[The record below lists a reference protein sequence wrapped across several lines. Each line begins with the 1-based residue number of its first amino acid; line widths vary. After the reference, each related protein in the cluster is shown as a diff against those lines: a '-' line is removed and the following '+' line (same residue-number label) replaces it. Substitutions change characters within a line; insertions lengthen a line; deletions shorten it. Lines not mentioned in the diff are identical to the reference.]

1 MRISTQTL
9 FDNGA
14 ARIAEAQAALY
25 KTQQQVSA
33 DRRILTPSDDP
44 VAAARAL
51 DVTQSQSL
59 NTQYG
64 TNRGYAKDSLSAVDG
79 TLSSVADL
87 LQEVKT
93 TAISAGNPTLGD
105 SERASIATALQ
116 SSLNQLIGLANARD
130 GLGNYMFSGFQTAT
144 PPFVQ
149 TATGVQ
155 YQGDQGQ
162 RLIQVDS
169 NRQMAVSSPGQ
180 GVFQGGGQDMF
191 KTLSDLVTQ
200 LNTPGTTGLS
210 AALATA
216 NSNFQLA
223 LDNVSTVRASVGT
236 RMQEL
241 DALDNSGTSKNL
253 QYSQTLSNLQDLDYT
268 KALTDLS
275 KQQTTL
281 EAAQK
286 SFVQTSS
293 LSLFKFL

>member
-14 ARIAEAQAALY
+14 ARIADAQAALY
-25 KTQQQVSA
+25 KTQQQVAA
-33 DRRILTPSDDP
+33 DRRMLTPADDP

-51 DVTQSQSL
+51 EVTQSQSL

-64 TNRGYAKDSLSAVDG
+64 TNRGYAKDSLAAVDG
-79 TLSSVADL
+79 TLSSVTDL
-87 LQEVKT
+87 LQSVKT
-93 TAISAGNPTLGD
+93 AAISAGNPTIGD
-105 SERASIATALQ
+105 SERASIAASLQ
-116 SSLNQLIGLANARD
+116 SSLNLLMGLANTRD
-130 GLGNYMFSGFQTAT
+130 GQGNYLFSGFQTST

-162 RLIQVDS
+162 RLIQVDAT
-169 NRQMAVSSPGQ
+169 RQMAVSSPGQ
-180 GVFQGGGQDMF
+180 NVFQGGGQDMF
-191 KTLSDLVTQ
+191 KTLNDLMAQ
-200 LNTPGTTGLS
+200 LNTPGTAGLS
-210 AALATA
+210 AALTTA
-216 NSNFQLA
+216 NSDFQAA

-236 RMQEL
+236 RMNEL
-241 DALDNSGTSKNL
+241 DSLDNSGSSKNL
-253 QYSQTLSNLQDLDYT
+253 QYSQTLSGLQDLDYT
-268 KALTDLS
+268 QALTDLS
-275 KQQTTL
+275 RQQTTL

>member
-14 ARIAEAQAALY
+14 ARIADAQAALY
-25 KTQQQVSA
+25 KTQQQVAA
-33 DRRILTPSDDP
+33 DRRLLTPADDP

-51 DVTQSQSL
+51 EVTQSQSL

-64 TNRGYAKDSLSAVDG
+64 TNRGYAKDSLAAVDG
-79 TLSSVADL
+79 TLSSVTDL
-87 LQEVKT
+87 LQSVKT
-93 TAISAGNPTLGD
+93 AAISAGNPTIGD

-116 SSLNQLIGLANARD
+116 SSLNLLMGLANGRD
-130 GLGNYMFSGFQTAT
+130 GQGNYLFSGFQTST

-149 TATGVQ
+149 TASGVQ

-162 RLIQVDS
+162 RLIQVDPT
-169 NRQMAVSSPGQ
+169 RQMAVSSPGQ
-180 GVFQGGGQDMF
+180 AVFQGGGQDMF
-191 KTLSDLVTQ
+191 KTLNDLITQ

-216 NSNFQLA
+216 NNGFQAA
-223 LDNVSTVRASVGT
+223 LDNVSTVHASVGT
-236 RMQEL
+236 RMNEL
-241 DALDNSGTSKNL
+241 DALDNAGSSKNL
-253 QYSQTLSNLQDLDYT
+253 QYSQTLSGLQDLDYT
-268 KALTDLS
+268 QALTDLS
-275 KQQTTL
+275 RQQTTL

>member
-14 ARIAEAQAALY
+14 ARIADAQATLY
-25 KTQQQVSA
+25 KTQQQVAA
-33 DRRILTPSDDP
+33 DRRMLTPADDP

-51 DVTQSQSL
+51 EVTQSQSL

-64 TNRGYAKDSLSAVDG
+64 TNRGYAKDSLAAVDG
-79 TLSSVADL
+79 TLSSVTDL
-87 LQEVKT
+87 LQSVKT
-93 TAISAGNPTLGD
+93 AAISAGNPTIGD
-105 SERASIATALQ
+105 SERASIAASLQ
-116 SSLNQLIGLANARD
+116 SSLNLLMGLANTRD
-130 GLGNYMFSGFQTAT
+130 GQGNYLFSGFQTST

-149 TATGVQ
+149 TVSGVQ

-169 NRQMAVSSPGQ
+169 TRQMAVSSPGQ
-180 GVFQGGGQDMF
+180 NVFQGGGQDMF
-191 KTLSDLVTQ
+191 KTLNDLMTQ
-200 LNTPGTTGLS
+200 LNTPGTAGLS
-210 AALATA
+210 AALTTA
-216 NSNFQLA
+216 NSDFQAA

-236 RMQEL
+236 RMNEL
-241 DALDNSGTSKNL
+241 NSLDNSGSSKNL
-253 QYSQTLSNLQDLDYT
+253 QYSQTLSGLQDLDYT
-268 KALTDLS
+268 QALTDLS
-275 KQQTTL
+275 RQQTTL